1 MYLTNRNRRVIHIY
15 NGKSVTK
22 VDFDRPGSI
31 CGEILLFYC
40 GVSKILLDF
49 KYLYMYIN
57 NVFSVR
63 SRDVMVIHVIHA
75 FNLRL
80 ILDKKQL

>member
-1 MYLTNRNRRVIHIY
+1 MEKYFYFIA
-15 NGKSVTK
+15 
-22 VDFDRPGSI
+22 GSQK
-31 CGEILLFYC
+31 L
-40 GVSKILLDF
+40 LLDF
-49 KYLYMYIN
+49 KYMYMYIN

-75 FNLRL
+75 LNLRL